1 MENTVKYQSYNLIEL
16 NNTGIILFII
26 GCILL
31 YVGHKLTKMQN
42 KVEYRYLPRN
52 VEALVKDS
60 NMYTKDAFKVMK
72 EDDTVWIQSPWLE
85 AYSRQKMGI
94 P

>member
-1 MENTVKYQSYNLIEL
+1 MENPQISKYYKL
-16 NNTGIILFII
+16 NDTGIIMFIV
-26 GCILL
+26 GCTLL
-31 YVGHKLTKMQN
+31 YIGQN
-42 KVEYRYLPRN
+42 LIKKKDKVEYRYLPRN

-85 AYSRQKMGI
+85 AYTYKKMGKF
-94 P
+94 